1 MAPTRVRRRRGWIAH
16 DVFFGDVPAS
26 GYWVSHREYI
36 RPDQRG
42 ARPRIHRAR
51 RRRYE
56 RAADEAKMLI
66 RCRHRGPGGSPGG
79 PHGGRFQRQVRLRR
93 QPGLLRG
100 PSRRG
105 AVPIRRTRA
114 PGPRVARARVHRR
127 AGLGIRP
134 ARRPAEEARR
144 GQAQPRVRG
153 ARIRGSIRRTH
164 RGRGAGRRGR
174 QRQVRA
180 VQRGYHG
187 QAGDDG
193 NERGGGG
200 RSRRRG
206 PRGTTRSQQAA
217 ATPTQA
223 ARRRGAGGETRRAHE
238 DTSVVDR
245 GRWTHRRGRG
255 THGGL
260 EPRTGH

>member
-1 MAPTRVRRRRGWIAH
+1 MRRRRGWIAH

-26 GYWVSHREYI
+26 GYRDGHREYI
-36 RPDQRG
+36 QPVTRG

-51 RRRYE
+51 RRRHE
-56 RAADEAKMLI
+56 RASVEREAKMLI
-66 RCRHRGPGGSPGG
+66 RCRHRGPGGGPGG
-79 PHGGRFQRQVRLRR
+79 HHGGRFQRQVRLRR
-93 QPGLLRG
+93 QPRLLRG

-114 PGPRVARARVHRR
+114 HGPRVARARVHRR

-144 GQAQPRVRG
+144 RQAQPRVRG
-153 ARIRGSIRRTH
+153 AGIRGSIRRTH

-193 NERGGGG
+193 GGRDEGG
-200 RSRRRG
+200 RRRSRRRG
-206 PRGTTRSQQAA
+206 PRGTTRAQQAA

-223 ARRRGAGGETRRAHE
+223 ARRRGAGGETRHPHE

-245 GRWTHRRGRG
+245 GRWTHRWGRW
-255 THGGL
+255 THGGF
-260 EPRTGH
+260 ESRTGH